1 MSAEDPVVFP
11 KEKFNRRTLAERKR
25 LDRLRNERTT
35 AKERLKNAHHDIE
48 LAMSAPRAV
57 KMRRLAK
64 TREYAVEVK
73 LGFQHSLDMKPGP
86 GTCCPNADCDY
97 ERWDRRRCSQCGRA
111 CTESCDALR
120 DRRAG
125 EREIAVPVSKDGE

>member
-11 KEKFNRRTLAERKR
+11 KEKLNRRTLAERKR

-57 KMRRLAK
+57 
-64 TREYAVEVK
+64 Y
-73 LGFQHSLDMKPGP
+73 LDKPVVVTITATG
-86 GTCCPNADCDY
+86 
-97 ERWDRRRCSQCGRA
+97 SV
-111 CTESCDALR
+111 L
-120 DRRAG
+120 
-125 EREIAVPVSKDGE
+125 